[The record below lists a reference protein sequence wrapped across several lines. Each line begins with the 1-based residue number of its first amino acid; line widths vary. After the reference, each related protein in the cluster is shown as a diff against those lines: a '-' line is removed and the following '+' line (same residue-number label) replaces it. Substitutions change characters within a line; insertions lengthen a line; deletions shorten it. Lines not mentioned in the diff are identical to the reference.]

1 MKRGFAFLLAAVL
14 LLAAGC
20 FADLGPIFPKNV
32 AEAMGPGDIDGTLPD
47 GCANADAYA
56 AHLLEQGW
64 HADYLYDF
72 YFALLSDVDVFI
84 RLGEEMVMSY
94 FERDVEYKKALLIIA
109 LYVRMSRAAKYD
121 AANLQKYKDLY
132 ANI

>member
-1 MKRGFAFLLAAVL
+1 M
-14 LLAAGC
+14 C
-20 FADLGPIFPKNV
+20 MIF
-32 AEAMGPGDIDGTLPD
+32 ISRY
-47 GCANADAYA
+47 C
-56 AHLLEQGW
+56 
-64 HADYLYDF
+64 
-72 YFALLSDVDVFI
+72 DVDVFI

-94 FERDVEYKKALLIIA
+94 FERDAEYKKALLIIA

>member
-72 YFALLSDVDVFI
+72 VHFMNHPSVNDKTYY
-84 RLGEEMVMSY
+84 RLPRTENGIYS
-94 FERDVEYKKALLIIA
+94 K
-109 LYVRMSRAAKYD
+109 
-121 AANLQKYKDLY
+121 
-132 ANI
+132 